1 MALLPHCCIRKI
13 GVAMSVFGRNFSSVK
28 QGSYYLLE
36 LGKEPKGLELEDVDR
51 PLERPQSRRRRGA
64 HTLTSKRACQ
74 FRNSSGLKACGDRET
89 RRGSVPGEGRAHPP
103 GPGKGEGSRQLCK
116 LSTKA
121 LVSFMVWLLGSG
133 QPWRMVLT
141 ERNLSMFR
149 KFALKA

>member
-89 RRGSVPGEGRAHPP
+89 RRGSVPGEAELIPQALEKVR
-103 GPGKGEGSRQLCK
+103 GPGSFASYLLRHWSPLWCGCWGRGSPGEWYLQSATCRCSGSSR
-116 LSTKA
+116 
-121 LVSFMVWLLGSG
+121 
-133 QPWRMVLT
+133 
-141 ERNLSMFR
+141 
-149 KFALKA
+149 